1 MVDTAAP
8 TKANRKGLA
17 IAAMVLG
24 IVALVFFIWGFLSI
38 PLAILAIIFGAV
50 SIRSSDRGKALAGLI
65 TGIVALILSLL
76 VIFVAFA
83 ALPSLQGSQRDMVR
97 RNDISVLNMQII
109 NFQMNNRGQLPTAAD
124 LDITTTSAIDTIAE
138 GGSPSDNTAA
148 YVTGEDCEGVSDPN
162 GYAISM
168 LLEDGSPY
176 CLDAN

>member
-1 MVDTAAP
+1 MVDTAAK

-50 SIRSSDRGKALAGLI
+50 SIRSSDRGKALAGFI

-76 VIFVAFA
+76 VIIVAFA
-83 ALPSLQGSQRDMVR
+83 ALPSLQRSQRDTLR
-97 RNDISVLNMQII
+97 KNDISELNRQII
-109 NFQMNNRGQLPTAAD
+109 NFQGNNRGQLPAAANLDTA
-124 LDITTTSAIDTIAE
+124 TVSAIDTITE
-138 GGSPSDNTAA
+138 GGIPTETSAA
-148 YVTGEDCEGVSDPN
+148 YVTGEDCEGASDPN